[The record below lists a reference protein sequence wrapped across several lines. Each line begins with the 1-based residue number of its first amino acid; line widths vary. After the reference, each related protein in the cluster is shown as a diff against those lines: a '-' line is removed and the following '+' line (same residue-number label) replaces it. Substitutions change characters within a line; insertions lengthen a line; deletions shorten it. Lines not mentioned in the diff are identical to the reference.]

1 MAGERAGQDDQ
12 TQDAED
18 PAQDDLE
25 QSTWVRRDETR
36 GEHAHVRA
44 CTLEVLEGPDAGKR
58 VRVAAQRLRIGRERA
73 DLELTDKRVSA
84 LHAEIELD
92 ARGYRLRDLGSTNG
106 TFVAGVR
113 VLDAYLPRDAVI
125 SVGDDR
131 IRFGVEAGSLA
142 LPLHDEPR
150 LAGMLGRSP
159 VMRRLFADLDRIAAT
174 DATVLITGET
184 GVGKERVAEA
194 IHERSARSAG
204 PFVVLDCGAVPPQ
217 LFEAQLFGHEQGAFT
232 DAKKAAPG
240 VFELAE
246 GGTVFLD
253 EIGELPLELQSRLLR
268 VVETRTVRRLGG
280 QRTRELDVRVLAAT
294 NRDLAAEVNRHT
306 FRTDLYYRLS
316 VVEVHVPPLRER
328 SEDVELLVEHFRAE
342 LDPKGRGTLP
352 ADFLEW
358 AKSHPWPGNVRQLRN
373 AVERALTLGPSMSV
387 PPPPAANASPIDLGV
402 PFREA
407 KQRVVDDFDRRY
419 ITALLSK
426 HQGNVSAAARAAGLD
441 RMSIYKAI
449 QRLGLADDTR
459 ER

>member
-1 MAGERAGQDDQ
+1 MEGDRTAQGVATHD
-12 TQDAED
+12 D
-18 PAQDDLE
+18 PAQDDLA
-25 QSTWVRRDETR
+25 QSTWVRRDDSR

-58 VRVAAQRLRIGRERA
+58 IRVAAQRVRIGRERA
-73 DLELTDKRVSA
+73 DLELSDKRVSA

-125 SVGDDR
+125 EVGDDR
-131 IRFGVEAGSLA
+131 IRFGVEASSVE

-268 VVETRTVRRLGG
+268 VVETRSVRRLGG
-280 QRTRELDVRVLAAT
+280 QKTRELDVRVLAAT
-294 NRDLAAEVNRHT
+294 NRDLATEVNRHT
-306 FRTDLYYRLS
+306 FRSDLYYRLS

-328 SEDVELLVEHFRAE
+328 PEDVELLVQHFRE
-342 LDPKGRGTLP
+342 EIDPKGRGSLP
-352 ADFLEW
+352 PDFLGW
-358 AKSHPWPGNVRQLRN
+358 ARTHPWPGNVRQLRN

-387 PPPPAANASPIDLGV
+387 PPPAPGTTTAIDLAV

-449 QRLGLADDTR
+449 QRLGLGDAAR
-459 ER
+459 

>member
-1 MAGERAGQDDQ
+1 
-12 TQDAED
+12 
-18 PAQDDLE
+18 
-25 QSTWVRRDETR
+25 
-36 GEHAHVRA
+36 
-44 CTLEVLEGPDAGKR
+44 
-58 VRVAAQRLRIGRERA
+58 
-73 DLELTDKRVSA
+73 
-84 LHAEIELD
+84 
-92 ARGYRLRDLGSTNG
+92 
-106 TFVAGVR
+106 
-113 VLDAYLPRDAVI
+113 VI
-125 SVGDDR
+125 GDDR
-131 IRFGVEAGSLA
+131 IRFGVEASSVE

-159 VMRRLFADLDRIAAT
+159 VMRRLFADLDRVAAT

-306 FRTDLYYRLS
+306 FRSDLYYRLS
-316 VVEVHVPPLRER
+316 VVEVYVPPLRER
-328 SEDVELLVEHFRAE
+328 PEDVELLVEHFRADI
-342 LDPKGRGTLP
+342 DPKGRGSLP
-352 ADFLEW
+352 PDFLAW
-358 AKSHPWPGNVRQLRN
+358 ARSHPWPGNVRQLRN

-387 PPPPAANASPIDLGV
+387 PPPPPGTTSPIDLGV

-419 ITALLSK
+419 ITALLAK

-449 QRLGLADDTR
+449 QRLGLGEGTR
-459 ER
+459 